1 MAAKRGV
8 VIGLVALLFTIGA
21 GMIRMQN
28 ARTSR
33 IVDYTNFM
41 TETHQRAMVICEAA
55 HTMGQQVSAAIAH
68 GEATPED
75 LAELVTAFNDAAEK
89 TRLEK
94 EAFARVMPPT
104 EAVELQKDGLEFL
117 DVRIHRA
124 ETFAR
129 YFGLFE
135 RKLRGE
141 AVNDKE
147 FAQVTEQAENSQAE
161 VMRQAK
167 ELRNK
172 KDALMMGLP

>member
-8 VIGLVALLFTIGA
+8 VIGLVVLVFAIGA
-21 GMIRMQN
+21 GVIWMQS

-41 TETHQRAMVICEAA
+41 TETHQRAMAVCEAA
-55 HTMGQQVSAAIAH
+55 HTRGQQVSAAMAQ
-68 GEATPED
+68 GEATPEE
-75 LAELVTAFNDAAEK
+75 LAELVTAFKDAAQK
-89 TRLEK
+89 TRREK
-94 EAFARVMPPT
+94 EAFARVVPPT

-124 ETFAR
+124 ETFAV

-135 RKLRGE
+135 RKMRGE
-141 AVNDKE
+141 AVSDKE
-147 FAQVTEQAENSQAE
+147 FAQVTKLAEKSQAE

-167 ELRNK
+167 ELRDK
-172 KDALMMGLP
+172 KDALMMGSP